1 MFAFI
6 KFILLSSFFLLL
18 AGCTATTSWMT
29 RSQMNQEHISCGF
42 GTAPIPDY
50 RSCLVR
56 VYTRDYGIS
65 ENRMRFLVMLD
76 ETAQSVRMGV
86 LSLTKAYSN
95 IAAIRSEDS
104 KDDPRVAPR

>member
-1 MFAFI
+1 MFAFM
-6 KFILLSSFFLLL
+6 KCILLPSFLLL
-18 AGCTATTSWMT
+18 MAGCTATTSWMT

-95 IAAIRSEDS
+95 IAAIRAEDS